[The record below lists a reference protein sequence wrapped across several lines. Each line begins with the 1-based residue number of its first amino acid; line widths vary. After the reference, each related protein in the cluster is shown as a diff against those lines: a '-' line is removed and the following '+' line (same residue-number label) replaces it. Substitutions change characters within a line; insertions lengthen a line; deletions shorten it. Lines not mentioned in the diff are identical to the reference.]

1 MLPVARTS
9 QQVVILVQAR
19 TAAII
24 AIHTCSCISPAVFA
38 NLLTACIRYLLGAG
52 LQLLTS
58 ATACCATS

>member
-1 MLPVARTS
+1 
-9 QQVVILVQAR
+9 VVILVQAR